1 MSKES
6 IEIDSEVID
15 SEIDLKKIDTI
26 DDILAQ
32 IEKYTESTN
41 YYLFLKI
48 LNL

>member
-26 DDILAQ
+26 NDIRR
-32 IEKYTESTN
+32 
-41 YYLFLKI
+41 
-48 LNL
+48 